1 MPFYDLNLPYI
12 GNVQD
17 LSRTLAF
24 HAELGFAQVAIS
36 IPITGK
42 IPTTL
47 PTIPLESL
55 TVPKSITLSTR
66 LNLTVSDPS
75 QNHRLA
81 SLQSQYNLIALRPT
95 TEKALGICCGSLDCD
110 LISLDLSLRLPFILK
125 FKTVA
130 SALQRGIRFE
140 ICYSPGI
147 TGGSD
152 ARRNLIS
159 GATALIRATR
169 GRGIVI
175 SSEARSALGLRGP
188 WDVINLAV
196 VWGMGQ
202 ERGKEAVCEE
212 ARKVVQLA
220 RLKRESY
227 RGVVDVVY
235 GGEKS
240 ADGGNAGESSKTNKE
255 GVSTNGANKRKAG
268 DISMEP
274 LQAKTDKQEKPLS
287 KSEMKRRAK
296 KARLEA
302 QATTTTAEAEQA
314 PIKAVAMPILHET
327 LAQKQGKP

>member
-1 MPFYDLNLPYI
+1 MPFYDLNVPHDP
-12 GNVQD
+12 NAQD

-24 HAELGFAQVAIS
+24 HAELGFTQIAITLS
-36 IPITGK
+36 ITGK
-42 IPTTL
+42 IPATPPL
-47 PTIPLESL
+47 LPLESITVPSSVSLLTRL
-55 TVPKSITLSTR
+55 TVHIH
-66 LNLTVSDPS
+66 DPS

-81 SLQSQYNLIALRPT
+81 QLQSAYNLIALRPT
-95 TEKALGICCGSLDCD
+95 TEKALGLCCNSLECD
-110 LISLDLSLRLPFILK
+110 LISFDFSVRLPFILR

-169 GRGIVI
+169 GRGIIV

-196 VWGMGQ
+196 VWGINQ

-220 RLKRESY
+220 KLKRESY

-235 GGEKS
+235 GGERT
-240 ADGGNAGESSKTNKE
+240 EEVSKNRDKTAL
-255 GVSTNGANKRKAG
+255 TNGVKRKAT
-268 DISMEP
+268 DISGGASQMEENVEERP
-274 LQAKTDKQEKPLS
+274 LTKGQKKKLAKQQ
-287 KSEMKRRAK
+287 K
-296 KARLEA
+296 KARLGAAETAATGQDEA
-302 QATTTTAEAEQA
+302 PTG
-314 PIKAVAMPILHET
+314 AMQILHET
-327 LAQKQGKP
+327 LVAQEKI